1 MADTVASLL
10 VEINGDA
17 SGLESAIRSVSG
29 SLQALGKSGAGIS
42 GTTKKAID
50 DVSKGTQSYALKLQE
65 TGKKIKST
73 GEAIDTVTKP
83 LQHMALVTAAGGVA
97 AAKFAI
103 DFEDNFA
110 AVKKTVDGTPEQLE
124 AVRQGIIDLTT
135 VGINGRNPIPQ
146 TTKELT
152 ELAAAGGQL
161 GIKTENIVDFTEVMA
176 QLGTATNLSGET
188 GAATLARLMNVTNTS
203 QDKVRNLGSTI
214 VDLGNNFATTEAEIA
229 DMSLSMGATGVTVRM
244 STQDVLGYATAL
256 SSMGIEAEAG
266 GSALQRIWMGI
277 QNAVSSGGEDLAT
290 FAKTSGKSAE
300 EFKKQWQ
307 QDATGAFNDFLQGLN
322 KSSDKVGVLNELGFN
337 NVRDQKALL
346 ALAGEKGF
354 GILTE
359 AIERANKA
367 WDENTALQNEF
378 NAKSET
384 TASKLQITKN
394 NIVEAARSIGE
405 TMLPTIK
412 DLSTGA
418 AEFAQ
423 KLAGLDE
430 GAQQKI
436 VKTGLAI
443 ISAGAAAKGLA
454 GSFKTVGAITEGF
467 GKLAQLAPGISK
479 IGPAIKSGITSPV
492 GIAAAAVAGLAIISK
507 ITYDSWYDSN
517 YKWSKGLSEGNEKV
531 RESVD
536 EYKKLSQIKNEVK
549 DLKATI
555 TNPDASTEQVD
566 EAKSKLE
573 EIKKLLSEEYNLV
586 IKSNNSNLD
595 EAIDSATRL
604 SKNELQTNINNQMAK
619 LAGLRE
625 KMASYDGD
633 YNADYSKYQNALNE
647 QTKYSDMKNNL
658 SAINAEYKN
667 GNITL
672 GERNNKVRELAKA
685 YGFADEAANSYGHTV
700 SAIDEGYSYYSGQVE
715 KYGKRLGDLVNAQ
728 KEYVAV
734 STEMANWNTEL
745 LNMAALE
752 GDSESTQKYLANIG
766 QLVRDAGLDM
776 TGYAQAAALAMNNVQ
791 SLDDAWAKGGGT
803 LDGVTNDYIRAMKE
817 FGASAQDTAVG
828 AALIKNG
835 FRDIGEAANAG
846 KLDTITQQA
855 NDLAHT
861 IGLLPESKSI
871 VISASGDISVAVDAK
886 KAVDEVNK
894 AGNVRLSVSAD
905 GDISVLDSADE
916 KLTALAKNNLITVS
930 LNVDTGGFDIN
941 DLDGNKIGEITA
953 EGKITWV
960 TGEIE
965 EPEISDAEGKV
976 NYETGETPETVP
988 DASGNA
994 NFGLGA
1000 HPEKVPDASGNANFA
1015 LGTHPEKA
1023 PDIHGTAYY
1032 KVVYENVQSAIKP
1045 GAAYPWAAKKATGD
1059 SYFKGGLAMVNDQKG
1074 IADPRELILDN
1085 GRAFIPDGRDV
1096 ILPLSKGAKVY
1107 TASQTKRIMQGIGI
1121 PRYAS
1126 GKDNSKGFIAAA
1138 ESWGHY
1144 KNTHSVSIGQELQQ
1158 WLDFQKQFKKNAED
1172 IKDIEEQVFLNSKE
1186 AFTEQMTISQNWLKH
1201 QEKYTALS
1209 YEDKVDAIRRIED
1222 KVQKAYDKGLITE
1235 REYLDTMQEWDEEYL
1250 DSFMDMIDK
1259 KRKESADYISLH
1271 TLKNDWS
1278 AIGDDPLAAYSRV
1291 KERELWEFDTTGDWE
1306 TYYSHISELSD
1317 DMLGDMVSQ
1326 AKEALDL
1333 QQKYFGLSA
1342 REYLDGIDEMIAK
1355 TNEFYDNLDVS
1366 AAKRAETDKELYTT
1380 RLDAQRAVYDD
1391 YIKSANDYFNI
1402 RETFDD
1408 WDEVNDSKTR
1418 FYLAELAN
1426 IEKMYREHNLGWQ
1439 DYMDESLDKYLSLYR
1454 AVGEEYD
1461 DILQGYTD
1469 RMSEISSEYA
1479 DKRSLL
1485 QSEWDQ
1491 SDRDEDIDE
1500 VNRLIGIYKNAV
1512 TDEGQKKYKDLLD
1525 QKKQLERDQELT
1537 DIEAEEKAE
1546 LENIQKLYDKT
1557 EAEKT
1562 QTLKSLQRETFNVF
1576 SKAEDINFDTGSI
1589 KELAEHINADA
1600 SGIKELADQ
1609 TAGSIIDTAAQ
1620 SAVQNMTLSDI
1631 LKALNKIADKV
1642 DVSPTAQSVY
1652 YNNGTYTINND
1663 GAARELIKRLTGTV
1677 VSGLGSVMIG

>member
-17 SGLESAIRSVSG
+17 SGLESAIRNVSG
-29 SLQALGKSGAGIS
+29 SLQALSKSGAGIN

-83 LQHMALVTAAGGVA
+83 LQHMSLVMAAGGVA

-176 QLGTATNLSGET
+176 QLGTATNLSGEA

-229 DMSLSMGATGVTVRM
+229 DMSLSMGATGVTVGM

-266 GSALQRIWMGI
+266 GSALQRIWMDI
-277 QNAVSSGGEDLAT
+277 QNAVSSGGEDLAA
-290 FAKTSGKSAE
+290 FAKTSGKSAK

-322 KSSDKVGVLNELGFN
+322 KSSDKVGMLNELGFN

-394 NIVEAARSIGE
+394 NIVEAARGIGE

-479 IGPAIKSGITSPV
+479 IGPAIKAGITSPV

-507 ITYDSWYDSN
+507 KTYDSWYDSN
-517 YKWSKGLSEGNEKV
+517 YKWSEGLSEGNEKV
-531 RESVD
+531 RESID

-566 EAKSKLE
+566 QAKAKLE
-573 EIKKLLSEEYNLV
+573 EIKALLAEEYNLV
-586 IKSNNSNLD
+586 IKSDNSNLD

-604 SKNELQTNINNQMAK
+604 SENELQTNINNQMAK

-658 SAINAEYKN
+658 SAINTEYKN

-715 KYGKRLGDLVNAQ
+715 KYGKRLGDLVNTQ

-791 SLDDAWAKGGGT
+791 SLDNAWAKGGAT

-828 AALIKNG
+828 ATLIKNG

-894 AGNVRLSVSAD
+894 AGNVSLSVSAD

-916 KLTALAKNNLITVS
+916 KLAALAKNNLITIS

-941 DLDGNKIGEITA
+941 DLDGNKLGEITA
-953 EGKITWV
+953 EGKVIWENDTS
-960 TGEIE
+960 
-965 EPEISDAEGKV
+965 EPDNYQPDDKSSQAVFTPEHSQVDAYQPSPKNSDAVYK
-976 NYETGETPETVP
+976 PEHSQVDVWVP
-988 DASGNA
+988 
-994 NFGLGA
+994 
-1000 HPEKVPDASGNANFA
+1000 PVK
-1015 LGTHPEKA
+1015 
-1023 PDIHGTAYY
+1023 HGT
-1032 KVVYENVQSAIKP
+1032 VVYDSVQSAIKP

-1107 TASQTKRIMQGIGI
+1107 TASQTKHIMQGIGI
-1121 PRYAS
+1121 PHYAS
-1126 GKDNSKGFIAAA
+1126 GKNNSKGFIAAT

-1144 KNTHSVSIGQELQQ
+1144 KNTHPVSVGQELQQ
-1158 WLDFQKQFKKNAED
+1158 WLDFQEQYKKNAED

-1201 QEKYTALS
+1201 QEKYAALS

-1222 KVQKAYDKGLITE
+1222 KVQQAYDKGLITE

-1278 AIGDDPLAAYSRV
+1278 TIGDDPLAAYSRV

-1306 TYYSHISELSD
+1306 TYYSHISEFSD
-1317 DMLGDMVSQ
+1317 DMLDDMVSQ

-1333 QQKYFGLSA
+1333 QQKYLGLSA

-1355 TNEFYDNLDVS
+1355 TNEFYNNLDVS
-1366 AAKRAETDKELYTT
+1366 AAKRAETDKELYTE

-1391 YIKSANDYFNI
+1391 YIKSANNYFNI

-1426 IEKMYREHNLGWQ
+1426 IEEMYREHNIGWQ

-1512 TDEGQKKYKDLLD
+1512 TDEGQKKYKDLLE
-1525 QKKQLERDQELT
+1525 QKKQLERDQELA

-1557 EAEKT
+1557 EAEKA

-1609 TAGSIIDTAAQ
+1609 TAGSIIGTAAQ

-1642 DVSPTAQSVY
+1642 DVSQTAQSVY
-1652 YNNGTYTINND
+1652 YNNGTYTINNG
-1663 GAARELIKRLTGTV
+1663 GAAQELIKRLTGTV